1 MVTIESGSMR
11 IDSTAATADEAR
23 GALDALDTSSA
34 APAAPLVH
42 ETADSGAP
50 EAATAQNPA
59 EKRESADVHKPA
71 PVDPDDD
78 AHPLY
83 ERNEDGTF
91 KAKAKRGSVDEL
103 RQKNKAATWARRE
116 TERQL
121 EQERA
126 ERARLAAELEALRR
140 NPPAA
145 GAGESSASA
154 TPAPAAP
161 IVDPND
167 PEPRE
172 EDFEAYRDFVK
183 AQAQWA
189 IRDAFRQREAQEA
202 HTRALSEAQR
212 AKATW
217 EQRFA
222 SAQQTLPDLP
232 QAIEAMKDRE
242 LSPAIARAVIEAD
255 RGPEMLHYLATHPE
269 ECAQLVEDS
278 RSLPPSAAPVMRR
291 LLEAKL
297 SGAPA
302 ASSGPAAATTRKAV
316 PAPIQPVG
324 ASPVVAELSLED
336 IAKLPLPEY
345 TRVMNARDQ
354 ARWKAKHGG

>member
-11 IDSTAATADEAR
+11 IDSTAGSVDEAR
-23 GALDALDTSSA
+23 GALDALDTASS
-34 APAAPLVH
+34 APAAPLEPSAAPEPSTQAPAA
-42 ETADSGAP
+42 ETAPAAP
-50 EAATAQNPA
+50 
-59 EKRESADVHKPA
+59 VA

-91 KAKAKRGSVDEL
+91 KAKAKRGSLDEL
-103 RQKNKAATWARRE
+103 RQRNKQATWERHEA
-116 TERQL
+116 TRQL

-126 ERARLAAELEALRR
+126 ERARLAAELDALRR

-145 GAGESSASA
+145 GPGASEA
-154 TPAPAAP
+154 ASPAPAAP
-161 IVDPND
+161 AVQADPND

-202 HTRALSEAQR
+202 QARAMTEAQR

-217 EQRFA
+217 EQRYA
-222 SAQQTLPDLP
+222 EAQKTLPDLP

-255 RGPEMLHYLATHPE
+255 RGPEILHYLATHPE

-278 RSLPPSAAPVMRR
+278 RTLPPSAAPVMRR

-345 TRVMNARDQ
+345 TRLMNARDQ

>member
-11 IDSTAATADEAR
+11 IDSTAGSADEAQ
-23 GALDALDTSSA
+23 GALAALDSA
-34 APAAPLVH
+34 STAPAAPL
-42 ETADSGAP
+42 ETPASPAEPAAPAAEATP
-50 EAATAQNPA
+50 EA
-59 EKRESADVHKPA
+59 KPA

-91 KAKAKRGSVDEL
+91 KAKAKRGSLDEL
-103 RQKNKAATWARRE
+103 RQRNKQATWERRE

-126 ERARLAAELEALRR
+126 ERARLAAELESLRR
-140 NPPAA
+140 GTPAA
-145 GAGESSASA
+145 SERAGGPEPAASLA
-154 TPAPAAP
+154 PSAPAA

-172 EDFEAYRDFVK
+172 EDFDAYRDFVK

-202 HTRALSEAQR
+202 QARAMTEAQR

-217 EQRFA
+217 EQRYA
-222 SAQQTLPDLP
+222 DAQKTLPDLP

-255 RGPEMLHYLATHPE
+255 RGPEILHYLATHPE

-278 RSLPPSAAPVMRR
+278 RTLPPSAAPVMRR

-345 TRVMNARDQ
+345 TRLMNARDQ

>member
-83 ERNEDGTF
+83 ERNADGTF
-91 KAKAKRGSVDEL
+91 KSKAKRGSLDEL
-103 RQKNKAATWARRE
+103 RQRNKQATWERRE

-121 EQERA
+121 EQERT
-126 ERARLAAELEALRR
+126 ERARLAAELDALRR
-140 NPPAA
+140 GNSARPESAGGPEPAA
-145 GAGESSASA
+145 SHAPSV
-154 TPAPAAP
+154 PA
-161 IVDPND
+161 DPND

-172 EDFEAYRDFVK
+172 EDFEAYRDYVK
-183 AQAQWA
+183 AQTRWE
-189 IRDAFRQREAQEA
+189 IRQETREREAREAQ
-202 HTRALSEAQR
+202 TRATTEAQR
-212 AKATW
+212 AKSAW
-217 EQRFA
+217 EQRFTE
-222 SAQQTLPDLP
+222 AQKTLPDLP
-232 QAIEAMKDRE
+232 QVIDAMKDRE
-242 LSPAIARAVIEAD
+242 LSPAIAKAVIESE
-255 RGPEMLHYLATHPE
+255 RGPELLHYLATHPE
-269 ECAQLVEDS
+269 ECAQWVEES
-278 RSLPPSAAPVMRR
+278 RMLPPSAAPVMRR
-291 LLEAKL
+291 LIEAKL

-302 ASSGPAAATTRKAV
+302 ASSGPAAAPTRKAV

-345 TRVMNARDQ
+345 KRLMDKRDQ
-354 ARWKAKHGG
+354 ERWKARHG